1 MSYFVEKVNEWRKAY
16 GRQMSVIETVA
27 LYGCDWVVMC
37 DDDPFL
43 HVWRNACVMMGW
55 SEEETS
61 STAKEAWLRYSE
73 VMDR

>member
-1 MSYFVEKVNEWRKAY
+1 MSYFVEKVNELRKAY
-16 GRQMSVIETVA
+16 GCKMSVIETVA

-43 HVWRNACVMMGW
+43 CIWRNACVMMGW

-61 STAKEAWLRYSE
+61 STAKESWLRYNE